1 MPLVVLALLEALRP
15 VFHSCHTITATLAE
29 TIPQD
34 EVWKWRELW
43 IVPLRAA
50 VFSVVLAYFL
60 TDGTLAS
67 LSTIAEQLGSTSAFS
82 STLTLYTSFLVKE
95 EWKDRF
101 PLTPED
107 YLHGVITAINELVRM
122 PQSPR
127 FAEESMNQIRS
138 LVWL

>member
-1 MPLVVLALLEALRP
+1 MHLVVPALLEAVRP

-29 TIPQD
+29 TIPRD

-67 LSTIAEQLGSTSAFS
+67 LSTVAEQLGSTSAFS
-82 STLTLYTSFLVKE
+82 STPTGTLYTLHSSQRRVEGQVFVDPRRLSS
-95 EWKDRF
+95 RF
-101 PLTPED
+101 D
-107 YLHGVITAINELVRM
+107 NFH
-122 PQSPR
+122 Q
-127 FAEESMNQIRS
+127 
-138 LVWL
+138 

>member
-15 VFHSCHTITATLAE
+15 VFHSCHTIAATLAE
-29 TIPQD
+29 TIPRD

-50 VFSVVLAYFL
+50 VFSVVLAHFL

-82 STLTLYTSFLVKE
+82 STLTLYTSLSSQ
-95 EWKDRF
+95 R
-101 PLTPED
+101 
-107 YLHGVITAINELVRM
+107 RM
-122 PQSPR
+122 EGQVSIDPR
-127 FAEESMNQIRS
+127 RLSSWCDNCYQ
-138 LVWL
+138 

>member
-1 MPLVVLALLEALRP
+1 MGLSHPFLQSLNNLAVRLLFR
-15 VFHSCHTITATLAE
+15 
-29 TIPQD
+29 
-34 EVWKWRELW
+34 R
-43 IVPLRAA
+43 
-50 VFSVVLAYFL
+50 
-60 TDGTLAS
+60 
-67 LSTIAEQLGSTSAFS
+67 LSRYIHP
-82 STLTLYTSFLVKE
+82 FLVRE

-127 FAEESMNQIRS
+127 FAKESMNQIRS